1 MRYLKHKL
9 SNRAIIAI
17 FAVLAVT
24 VFLAVRPVWA
34 LDALDVLSPVAAGIA
49 AGAGT
54 TPNSIAGAGAA
65 GITGI
70 GDIIRILVGSIIYL
84 YIYFIGNLLLVIIK
98 ILVEVASYNDFVNS
112 AVVLQGWSIV
122 RDISNMF
129 FIIILLAIA
138 FGTILGYE
146 QLNWKQ
152 RLPKLLI
159 FAVLIN
165 FTRVISGL
173 IIDFGQVIMITFVNG
188 FKDAAGGNFAE
199 LLGIKQLLEVSVPG
213 QLPQQIQV
221 AQGDVGGAAIDFIQV
236 ISAMIGGAIFATV
249 ALIMVLLITLVLVY
263 RMVML
268 WIYVTLSPIAFIL
281 GAFPQGESYY
291 ADWWKKM
298 VSTVALGPVLA
309 FFLWLTLLTVGQIS
323 VATGSTLAKDINL
336 GSPTTPISCG
346 ASEACQ
352 PDSILKFIVGI
363 GMLMGGLTVA
373 QGLASSAGEGMGG
386 LVGFAKRAGTGAI
399 KKMTG
404 VAAAQRGIKAYQDER
419 AKAKGLGM
427 AGGLGQKFGLGV
439 NMARA
444 RVPIGGA
451 KARKAVVG
459 YYKERLGNR
468 STADLNDMLPKAGR
482 EERAAILSTLAR
494 RPGGI
499 TTGNTTRADIEGLRG
514 VLDEKEYAE
523 VFKSVQRS
531 APTLVTDFA
540 NPREA
545 GQYAAAVR
553 NKETDLEN
561 VPLSAVQAGGTALT
575 EQTFATMSPERIASE
590 LKKADEA
597 VQDEILQH
605 FEALIA
611 SGADVPNI
619 RQAFADITHDIP
631 AAFPAALATGD
642 VEAQR
647 WVRRTETSMIAN
659 KQAAIDQARARG
671 GMPPRQGGGGG
682 GTGATGAGGGP
693 AGGGGTQPPPVTP
706 GPVVPP
712 TIPLPTPPQPT
723 PVPPPATPPPTTTPP
738 SGGTPSPIT
747 PVGPAPTRPKP
758 MTPEEIEEET
768 KGWTGGGGTPPS
780 SGPTGGERKPGT
792 PPKPSR
798 PAPQLRS
805 YKSTG
810 GAPLPI
816 PKRDRTTFSRDL
828 KTKKQELLEA
838 FGAAASAK
846 SRGFETPE
854 YEQSSKAY
862 EDIQMAVKNY
872 KEAVAKKQEIMEALA
887 AASGKPEEEQAGKA
901 YRDIQMEVLRLEEEY
916 VQKFDLK

>member
-1 MRYLKHKL
+1 MKL
-9 SNRAIIAI
+9 FKQKLPRLATFAI
-17 FAVLAVT
+17 FSVLTVT
-24 VFLAVRPVWA
+24 VFLVVRPVLA
-34 LDALDVLSPVAAGIA
+34 QVGAAIGTVVAGPLGAA
-49 AGAGT
+49 AGAAIEQAGVG
-54 TPNSIAGAGAA
+54 SQLGAGA
-65 GITGI
+65 ITGI

-122 RDISNMF
+122 RDLSNMF

-165 FTRVISGL
+165 FTRVISGV

-221 AQGDVGGAAIDFIQV
+221 ASGDVGGAAIDFIQV

-323 VATGSTLAKDINL
+323 VATGSTLAKNINL

-352 PDSILKFIVGI
+352 SDSILKFIVGI

-404 VAAAQRGIKAYQDER
+404 VAVAQRGIKSYQDER

-427 AGGLGQKFGLGV
+427 VGGLGQKFGLGV

-499 TTGNTTRADIEGLRG
+499 TTQNTTRADIEGLRG

-540 NPREA
+540 KPKETT
-545 GQYAAAVR
+545 QYAAAVR

-561 VPLSAVQAGGTALT
+561 VPLSAVQAGGTAFSQ
-575 EQTFATMSPERIASE
+575 ETFAAMSPERIASE

-605 FEALIA
+605 FEQLIA

-619 RQAFADITHDIP
+619 RQAFADITHNIP
-631 AAFPAALATGD
+631 AAFPATLATGD
-642 VEAQR
+642 TEAQR

-659 KQAAIDQARARG
+659 KQAAIDEARARG
-671 GMPPRQGGGGG
+671 GMPPRRGGGGG
-682 GTGATGAGGGP
+682 AGTGGAG
-693 AGGGGTQPPPVTP
+693 GGGGTQPPPVTP

-712 TIPLPTPPQPT
+712 
-723 PVPPPATPPPTTTPP
+723 PPPPPTTPP

-768 KGWTGGGGTPPS
+768 KGWTGGGAGED
-780 SGPTGGERKPGT
+780 ERK
-792 PPKPSR
+792 
-798 PAPQLRS
+798 
-805 YKSTG
+805 
-810 GAPLPI
+810 
-816 PKRDRTTFSRDL
+816 KR
-828 KTKKQELLEA
+828 E
-838 FGAAASAK
+838 
-846 SRGFETPE
+846 
-854 YEQSSKAY
+854 
-862 EDIQMAVKNY
+862 
-872 KEAVAKKQEIMEALA
+872 
-887 AASGKPEEEQAGKA
+887 
-901 YRDIQMEVLRLEEEY
+901 LEEFKKATIEIN
-916 VQKFDLK
+916 QKYKKMMNNNLAELKRLDQEMEKFAAHSEEWEKIQRQKIELVERDKNLSEERMDELDKLNE

>member
-1 MRYLKHKL
+1 MKFFKHKL
-9 SNRAIIAI
+9 SRPVILAV

-24 VFLAVRPVWA
+24 VFLVVRPVFA
-34 LDALDVLSPVAAGIA
+34 QGVVAQA
-49 AGAGT
+49 A
-54 TPNSIAGAGAA
+54 AA
-65 GITGI
+65 GITNI
-70 GDIIRILVGSIIYL
+70 GDVIRILVGSIIYL

-98 ILVEVASYNDFVNS
+98 ILVQVASYNDFVNS
-112 AVVLQGWSIV
+112 AVVKEGWAIV
-122 RDISNMF
+122 RDLSNMF

-165 FTRVISGL
+165 FTRVISGV

-213 QLPQQIQV
+213 QLPQLQRV
-221 AQGDVGGAAIDFIQV
+221 AAGDIGGAAIDFIQV

-323 VATGSTLAKDINL
+323 IATGSTLATNITL

-352 PDSILKFIVGI
+352 SDSILKFIVGI

-419 AKAKGLGM
+419 VKAKGLGM

-444 RVPIGGA
+444 RVPIGGV

-499 TTGNTTRADIEGLRG
+499 TTGNATRADIEGLRG

-531 APTLVTDFA
+531 APALVTDFA

-561 VPLSAVQAGGTALT
+561 VPLAAVQAGGTAFSQ
-575 EQTFATMSPERIASE
+575 QTFAAMSPERIASE

-605 FEALIA
+605 FEDLIA
-611 SGADVPNI
+611 GGADVPNI

-631 AAFPAALATGD
+631 AAFPAALVTGD
-642 VEAQR
+642 IEARR

-659 KQAAIDQARARG
+659 KQAAIDEARVRG
-671 GMPPRQGGGGG
+671 GMPPRRGGGGG
-682 GTGATGAGGGP
+682 A
-693 AGGGGTQPPPVTP
+693 QPPPVTP
-706 GPVVPP
+706 GTVVPP
-712 TIPLPTPPQPT
+712 TIPPPTTPQPA
-723 PVPPPATPPPTTTPP
+723 PVPPPATPPPSPPPPTAPP

-768 KGWTGGGGTPPS
+768 KGWSGGGES
-780 SGPTGGERKPGT
+780 EDERK
-792 PPKPSR
+792 
-798 PAPQLRS
+798 
-805 YKSTG
+805 
-810 GAPLPI
+810 
-816 PKRDRTTFSRDL
+816 KR
-828 KTKKQELLEA
+828 ELEA
-838 FGAAASAK
+838 FQTEIDNLKKRDLDRYNQLQELNPKLLDLQKRAAQAREKDPNSA
-846 SRGFETPE
+846 
-854 YEQSSKAY
+854 
-862 EDIQMAVKNY
+862 
-872 KEAVAKKQEIMEALA
+872 EAQLFDAELDAAFDEENRLIAEGLKITDEIKKTKRALAEAKKKI
-887 AASGKPEEEQAGKA
+887 S
-901 YRDIQMEVLRLEEEY
+901 
-916 VQKFDLK
+916 

>member
-1 MRYLKHKL
+1 MFCLRMRGASWRLDRLCRIYHCYAEELRIKKQELSIMKHINTKL
-9 SNRAIIAI
+9 SRPVIIAI
-17 FAVLAVT
+17 FTILVVA
-24 VFLAVRPVWA
+24 VFLIARPIWA
-34 LDALDVLSPVAAGIA
+34 QVGAAIGTVLG
-49 AGAGT
+49 GAPGA
-54 TPNSIAGAGAA
+54 IAGAAIEQAGVGSELAAA
-65 GITGI
+65 GVTGI
-70 GDIIRILVGSIIYL
+70 GDLIRMLVGGIVYI

-112 AVVLQGWSIV
+112 RVVLEGWAIV
-122 RDISNMF
+122 RDLSNMF

-138 FGTILGYE
+138 FGTILGVE

-221 AQGDVGGAAIDFIQV
+221 AEGDVGGAAIDFIQI
-236 ISAMIGGAIFATV
+236 ISAMIGAAIFATI

-268 WIYVTLSPIAFIL
+268 WIYVTLSPVAFIL

-323 VATGSTLAKDINL
+323 VETGRTLSTDITL
-336 GSPTTPISCG
+336 GAPTTPISCG

-352 PDSILKFIVGI
+352 SDHILKFIVGI

-404 VAAAQRGIKAYQDER
+404 VAAVQRGIKSYQDER

-427 AGGLGQKFGLGV
+427 VGGLGQKFGLGV

-444 RVPIGGA
+444 RVPIGGV

-459 YYKERLGNR
+459 YYRERLGNR

-494 RPGGI
+494 RSGGI
-499 TTGNTTRADIEGLRG
+499 TTQNTTRADIEGLRG
-514 VLDEKEYAE
+514 VLDDKEYAE

-531 APTLVTDFA
+531 TPELVTDFS
-540 NPREA
+540 NPRQA
-545 GQYAAAVR
+545 AQYAASVR

-561 VPLSAVQAGGTALT
+561 VPLSAVKAGGTAFT
-575 EQTFATMSPERIASE
+575 QETFATMSPERIGSE
-590 LKKADEA
+590 LRKADEA
-597 VQDEILQH
+597 VQDEILEH
-605 FEALIA
+605 FEQLIA

-631 AAFPAALATGD
+631 AAFPEDLATGD
-642 VEAQR
+642 VEARR
-647 WVRRTETSMIAN
+647 WARRTETTMVAN
-659 KQAAIDQARARG
+659 KQVAIETARVRG
-671 GMPPRQGGGGG
+671 GMPPRQG
-682 GTGATGAGGGP
+682 ATP
-693 AGGGGTQPPPVTP
+693 AGGGGTGGVGGGGQQPPPAAPSVPVVPPVPPPVGTPPPVTP
-706 GPVVPP
+706 
-712 TIPLPTPPQPT
+712 TP
-723 PVPPPATPPPTTTPP
+723 
-738 SGGTPSPIT
+738 PSPIT
-747 PVGPAPTRPKP
+747 PVGSTPTRPKP
-758 MTPEEIEEET
+758 MTPEEVEEET
-768 KGWTGGGGTPPS
+768 KGWTGGGPGGAPP
-780 SGPTGGERKPGT
+780 T
-792 PPKPSR
+792 PSR
-798 PAPQLRS
+798 PAPQPKS
-805 YKSTG
+805 YK
-810 GAPLPI
+810 P
-816 PKRDRTTFSRDL
+816 TTL
-828 KTKKQELLEA
+828 KEQIDANDKKLLDM
-838 FGAAASAK
+838 G
-846 SRGFETPE
+846 
-854 YEQSSKAY
+854 Q
-862 EDIQMAVKNY
+862 
-872 KEAVAKKQEIMEALA
+872 
-887 AASGKPEEEQAGKA
+887 
-901 YRDIQMEVLRLEEEY
+901 RLDKLSPDTEEY
-916 VQKFDLK
+916 RKLNEEYKKLAKEDGRLRRESGSTL